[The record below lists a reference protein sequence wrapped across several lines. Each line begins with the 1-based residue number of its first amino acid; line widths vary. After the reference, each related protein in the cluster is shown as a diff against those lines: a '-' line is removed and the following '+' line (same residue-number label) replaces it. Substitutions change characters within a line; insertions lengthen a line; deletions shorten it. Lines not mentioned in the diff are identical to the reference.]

1 MFPAP
6 ATYWF
11 IEKSLYLC
19 SIMKDDKTLIE
30 QLNQSDKTSFEA
42 LYDKYVGMVYGFIN
56 SVLKNETLA
65 EDLTQW
71 CFMQLWEH
79 RQTISAD
86 RNLPAWLY
94 VTARNAAF
102 KEMRR
107 QLAAARCVDSFSN
120 SSDVACFE
128 EAVGSDAQV
137 ILQEINKV
145 IDTLPESRKRIFT
158 MKTVEGKS
166 VTEIA
171 EELKI
176 SPKTVETQIYRAK
189 ATLKEHVS
197 KLLYLAVILTFHL

>member
-1 MFPAP
+1 
-6 ATYWF
+6 
-11 IEKSLYLC
+11 
-19 SIMKDDKTLIE
+19 MKDDKSLIAR
-30 QLNQSDKTSFEA
+30 LNMSDKASFEV

-79 RQTISAD
+79 RQTISAE

-94 VTARNAAF
+94 VTARNAAY

-107 QLAAARCVDSFSN
+107 QLAAARCIDSFPN
-120 SSDVACFE
+120 GSDVNGFE
-128 EAVGSDAQV
+128 ESVGCDAQV
-137 ILQEINKV
+137 IMQEMNKV
-145 IDTLPESRKRIFT
+145 IDTLPESRRRIFI

-166 VTEIA
+166 IAQIA
-171 EELKI
+171 EELDI

-189 ATLKEHVS
+189 STLKEHVS
-197 KLLYLAVILTFHL
+197 KLLYLAIILTFQL